1 MPHGEDESQQQPH
14 KLTNQHADPDP
25 SLDWDSFTF
34 SLNNVATDVMW
45 LDTVP
50 NNPYDGDNEK
60 SYSSCIN
67 DCLVPLGPI
76 QLHPASTILNYGQGL
91 FEGMKAFRR
100 PDGNIVL
107 FRPDKNGQRMH
118 DGAKRFCLP
127 PVPVPVFVTAADAI
141 VRGNARWVPPSGK
154 GALYLRPLLFGSG
167 DALGVAP
174 SPEATFAIYCS
185 PVGNYFAATA
195 NGAANWKAIRLLAVR
210 GYCRAAPG
218 GSGGV
223 KAAGNYAPGTCKKIQ
238 PWITIWEARNPSSHR
253 SHSFGRLLFL
263 FVN

>member
-1 MPHGEDESQQQPH
+1 MDQEEREVRQRENAQL
-14 KLTNQHADPDP
+14 KMHADPDP
-25 SLDWDSFTF
+25 SLDWDTFTF

-45 LDTVP
+45 FDRVAY
-50 NNPYDGDNEK
+50 NPYSNGDNEK

-76 QLHPASTILNYGQGL
+76 PLHPASTILNYGQGL

-100 PDGNIVL
+100 SNGSIVL
-107 FRPDKNGQRMH
+107 FRPDMNGQRMH
-118 DGAKRFCLP
+118 DGAERLCLP
-127 PVPVPVFVTAADAI
+127 PVPVSVFVSAADAV
-141 VRGNARWVPPSGK
+141 VRGNARWVPPTGK

-167 DALGVAP
+167 AALGVAP

-185 PVGNYFAATA
+185 PVGNYFAATS
-195 NGAANWKAIRLLAVR
+195 AATLKAIRLLAVR

-223 KAAGNYAPGTCKKIQ
+223 KAAGNYAPGTSKIYEDAWLQ
-238 PWITIWEARNPSSHR
+238 VIHDS
-253 SHSFGRLLFL
+253 
-263 FVN
+263 